1 MIRGLLKLIVIVIVI
16 IAAGVFF
23 LGWNLRGDR
32 EVDVAA
38 TETREAVG
46 TAGENAAQAT
56 RDAGSTA
63 ADKGREIGA
72 TAGERA
78 GEAAG
83 AAQRAL
89 SDGSLT
95 TKIKAKMALD
105 DTVKALNLNVD
116 TAAGVVTVKGVVHSE
131 AERQRALQLARET
144 AGVRQVV
151 DQLTLR

>member
-1 MIRGLLKLIVIVIVI
+1 MIRGLLKLIVIVIVV

-23 LGWNLRGDR
+23 LGWNLTGRD
-32 EVDVAA
+32 VDIASN
-38 TETREAVG
+38 ETQEAVG
-46 TAGENAAQAT
+46 TAGANAAASARQ
-56 RDAGSTA
+56 AGSTA
-63 ADKGREIGA
+63 AEKGREIGA

-78 GEAAG
+78 GQAAT

-105 DTVKALNLNVD
+105 DSVKALNLDVD
-116 TAAGVVTVKGVVHSE
+116 TANGVVTVKGVVRSE

-151 DQLTLR
+151 DQLTIR